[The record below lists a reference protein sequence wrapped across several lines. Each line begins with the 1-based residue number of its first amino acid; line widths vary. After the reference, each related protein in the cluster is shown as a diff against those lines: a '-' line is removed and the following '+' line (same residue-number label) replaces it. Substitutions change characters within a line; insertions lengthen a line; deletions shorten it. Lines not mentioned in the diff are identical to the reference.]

1 MGGVADNL
9 ARVRKR
15 FDSAV
20 QAAGRRV
27 GEVELMA
34 VSKTFPVERIAEAVE
49 CGQLLFGENKVQELL
64 AKKPLLPGKVRWH
77 LIGHLQS
84 NKVRKVL
91 PAVEAIHSVGSL
103 DLAKDIQRIAG
114 ELGLYPK
121 VYLEVNV
128 AAESSKHGFAPEAL
142 KVEIEAIFSMDRL
155 EVQGLMC
162 IPPFDLDV
170 ERSRKYFRFLRE
182 YRDELARLTGA
193 PLTGLSMGMSH
204 DFEVAIQEG
213 STVVRVGTAIFG
225 ER

>member
-1 MGGVADNL
+1 MGSVADNL
-9 ARVRKR
+9 ARVRER
-15 FDSAV
+15 FDAAV
-20 QAAGRRV
+20 LAAGRGA

-34 VSKTFPVERIAEAVE
+34 VSKTFPVERIAEAVD

-64 AKKPLLPGKVRWH
+64 AKKPQLPGKVRWH

-91 PAVEAIHSVGSL
+91 PAAEAIHSVGSL

-114 ELGLYPK
+114 EMGLYPK
-121 VYLEVNV
+121 IYLEVNV
-128 AAESSKHGFAPEAL
+128 AAESSKHGFTPEGL
-142 KVEIEAIFSMDRL
+142 KADLDAILDMDRL

-162 IPPFDLDV
+162 IPPFDPDV
-170 ERSRKYFRFLRE
+170 ERSRKYFQFLRE
-182 YRDELARLTGA
+182 YRDELARQSGV

-204 DFEVAIQEG
+204 DFEMAIQEG

-225 ER
+225 GR